1 MKKTYFLFLIA
12 LAAVTGLYAQAPIL
26 SPTVIASTGGF
37 STNGGNSLSYT
48 VGEMTMVQT
57 FTGGGNILT
66 QGFQQPNDT
75 GTINGLLSVT
85 QDEFGSFVVYP
96 NPAVD
101 NFYYGFQLPEA
112 GKVNIVLYNEL
123 GQKTADI
130 LTTNYESGKQVN
142 QTNVSGVAAGIYFV
156 SMIFTSNTDGKTH
169 VTTKKLQIL
178 N

>member
-1 MKKTYFLFLIA
+1 MKKTYFLFLIT
-12 LAAVTGLYAQAPIL
+12 LATVAGLRAQAPIL

-66 QGFQQPNDT
+66 QGFQQPNS
-75 GTINGLLSVT
+75 TITGLLDIT
-85 QDEFGSFVVYP
+85 QDEFGAFVVYP
-96 NPAVD
+96 NPAIG
-101 NFYYGFQLPEA
+101 NFNYGFQMPEA
-112 GKVNIVLYNEL
+112 GKINIVLYNEL

-142 QTNVSGVAAGIYFV
+142 QTSIAGISSGIYFV
-156 SMIFTSNTDGKTH
+156 TLMFTSTADGKTH
-169 VTTKKLQIL
+169 TTTKKLQIL
-178 N
+178 D